1 MEQNTGLTVALILV
15 AIAVLMQAG
24 AMLGIWLAVRKVP
37 GQIESVRSE
46 VKQRLDPLA
55 QSILQIVNNSREPLL
70 TITANLAEISQ
81 ILRVRT
87 TDADQ
92 VAAELLDKS
101 RSQIVRV
108 DRMVSELVAKVESTA
123 DSVQKGVLGPIHEV
137 SAVVKGV
144 RSGLEFLFTRRRVT
158 NVSEATQDEQLFIYR
173 PRERQVTEPAGGFYA
188 LHRASDQ
195 RPRRER
201 RLLPF
206 RLRKRVCLAVIIKQ
220 CILNQDMPYLES
232 PSLCWP
238 PSPA

>member
-1 MEQNTGLTVALILV
+1 VALILV

-158 NVSEATQDEQLFIYR
+158 NVSEATQDEQLFI
-173 PRERQVTEPAGGFYA
+173 
-188 LHRASDQ
+188 
-195 RPRRER
+195 
-201 RLLPF
+201 
-206 RLRKRVCLAVIIKQ
+206 
-220 CILNQDMPYLES
+220 
-232 PSLCWP
+232 
-238 PSPA
+238 

>member
-24 AMLGIWLAVRKVP
+24 AMLGIWLAIRQVP
-37 GQIESVRSE
+37 GQIESVRSD

-55 QSILQIVNNSREPLL
+55 QSALEIVNNSREPLR
-70 TITANLAEISQ
+70 IISANLAEISQ

-158 NVSEATQDEQLFIYR
+158 NVSEATQDEQLFI
-173 PRERQVTEPAGGFYA
+173 
-188 LHRASDQ
+188 
-195 RPRRER
+195 
-201 RLLPF
+201 
-206 RLRKRVCLAVIIKQ
+206 
-220 CILNQDMPYLES
+220 
-232 PSLCWP
+232 
-238 PSPA
+238 